1 MNIAIITWNNFY
13 NFGTFL
19 QAYALQKY
27 LSNIGVNAVIIDD
40 YHFSVRKTLIDN
52 IIHYVKFI
60 LKFLFFRKKYENQ
73 RKEDKSVKKYQYFK
87 KQYLNIDADALPLE
101 KLNYRYDLFVCGS
114 DQIWNPGVFNKY
126 EAHKFYFAT
135 FATKPKVAYAP
146 SVGRSGIPKEIEH
159 LYKEMISNFSMLSTR
174 ELGVS
179 NVLEK
184 ISGKQTDTV
193 LDPTLLLERDEWYK
207 LLRQSDDS
215 SNTLLFYLLTYNIAY
230 YNKAVVYAKQ
240 NGLNLV
246 VIKPCG
252 VNMPVD
258 ETVSAGPIEFLHL
271 ISTSKFIM
279 TDYFHAVIFS
289 IIYKKQFAALKR
301 FKKNNK
307 ENQNIRLDNL
317 LNIVNLADRFID
329 EESLGSIE
337 TLPMLD
343 YSQID
348 SSLSDYINHSKEF
361 LNKAIKLVEN
371 E

>member
-1 MNIAIITWNNFY
+1 MNIAIITWNNFC

-73 RKEDKSVKKYQYFK
+73 RKEDKSVKNYQYFK
-87 KQYLNIDADALPLE
+87 KQYLNIDSDVLPLE
-101 KLNYRYDLFVCGS
+101 RLNHRYDLFVCGS

-135 FATKPKVAYAP
+135 FASKPKVAYAP
-146 SVGRSGIPKEIEH
+146 SVGRSEIPKEIEH
-159 LYKEMISNFSMLSTR
+159 LYKEMISDFSKLSTR

-184 ISGKQTDTV
+184 ISGKQIDTV

-207 LLRQSDDS
+207 LVRQSDDS
-215 SNTLLFYLLTYNIAY
+215 SNTLLLYLLTYNIAY

-258 ETVSAGPIEFLHL
+258 ETVSAGPIEFLQL

-279 TDYFHAVIFS
+279 TDSFHAVIFS

-329 EESLGSIE
+329 EDSLSNIE
-337 TLPMLD
+337 ILPILN
-343 YSQID
+343 YSQVDIL
-348 SSLSDYINHSKEF
+348 LSDYINHSKEY
-361 LNKAIKLVEN
+361 LINAIKIVGN